1 MKIAIIGAGSW
12 GTALSNLL
20 ANKGL
25 EVSLWVREPQLYE
38 ELIKKRENT
47 WFLPGIKLSKNI
59 NFSLNLCETV
69 KHTKHILIAVPSQF
83 VRDVLKR
90 LRPHLDQRPVIIC
103 ASKGIEILSLKPMSS
118 VVYEELKDKMPIY
131 AILSGPS
138 FAKEVAQNLPTAVT
152 IGCEDAETAKELQE
166 MFFTPNF
173 RVYTNKDYIGVELG
187 GAIKNVIAIAAGIC
201 DGLGLGTN
209 ARAALITRGLA
220 EMSRLGKAMGAD
232 ERTFMGLSGLGDLVL
247 TCTGELSRNRQLG
260 LKIAKGEDLNTIL
273 KNTKMV
279 AEGVSTT
286 KALYLLGRQKNI
298 ELPITEQVYK
308 VLYEKKDPKE
318 ATKELMTRT
327 LKEEFY

>member
-25 EVSLWVREPQLYE
+25 YVSLWVRERELYE
-38 ELIKKRENT
+38 ELIEKKENT
-47 WFLPGIKLSKNI
+47 WFLPGFKLNKRI
-59 NFSLNLCETV
+59 NFSLSLSDTV
-69 KHTKHILIAVPSQF
+69 KNTKYILIVVPSQF
-83 VRDVLKR
+83 VRDILKK
-90 LRPHLDQRPVIIC
+90 LRPYLEQNPIIIC

-118 VVYEELKDKMPIY
+118 VVYEELKDKKPVY

-138 FAKEVAQNLPTAVT
+138 FAKEVAKELPTAVT
-152 IGCEDAETAKELQE
+152 VGCEDIETAKKLQE
-166 MFFTPNF
+166 LFSTPTF

-187 GAIKNVIAIAAGIC
+187 GAVKNVIAIAAGIC
-201 DGLGLGTN
+201 DGLGFGTN

-232 ERTFMGLSGLGDLVL
+232 EKTFMGLSGLGDLVL
-247 TCTGELSRNRQLG
+247 TCTGQLSRNRQLG
-260 LKIAKGEDLNTIL
+260 LKIAKGENIDDIL

-279 AEGVSTT
+279 TEGVTTT
-286 KALYLLGRQKNI
+286 KALYLLGKQKKI
-298 ELPITEQVYK
+298 ELPITEQIYK
-308 VLYEKKDPKE
+308 VLYEGKDPKE
-318 ATKELMTRT
+318 AAKDLMTRG